1 MPIRSTLPALD
12 PALQLLLLL
21 ARLELSEEQEAS
33 ARALCARI
41 DDWPGLAQQANQR
54 FVLPLAYRHLLRLA
68 PENLPPEQLDAMKG
82 RSLAVVKLNL
92 LVAAAQHRLQT
103 ELLIPLEVPHVFFKG
118 PSLAA
123 RYYDDPALRFSRDI
137 DLLVPPERLVLL
149 LEAALSKGYVSLM
162 PKGLT
167 TKREGL
173 AYAAGAHHV
182 FSLLSPD
189 GVPID
194 LHQQIDCSGT
204 IYATQQLL
212 DGAESFVAGDAEI
225 PVMSTAELFV
235 YICLHHSKHHWSHLH
250 WLVDLDAIQRHPS
263 FTLEA
268 SRDLAARRNLTT
280 TLEACLAMHRALAAS
295 EPWKAS
301 VSGHGRAMLGAC
313 LMALQGGPE
322 VELAMGRTRA
332 APDFAFAWQ
341 ASTKHRLH
349 GRMQGVAKLLRPT
362 YADYHLWPL
371 PPRWQWIYRLTCP
384 FQKLHSRI
392 TTGRWRS

>member
-1 MPIRSTLPALD
+1 MVSAIRGGPAMPTRSTLPALD

-21 ARLELSEEQEAS
+21 ARLELAEEQEAS

-41 DDWPGLAQQANQR
+41 DDWPGLAQQANHR
-54 FVLPLAYRHLLRLA
+54 FVLPLAYRHLRRLA
-68 PENLPPEQLDAMKG
+68 PENLSSEQLDAMK
-82 RSLAVVKLNL
+82 RQSLAVVKLNL

-103 ELLIPLEVPHVFFKG
+103 ELLIPLEIPHVFFKG

-167 TKREGL
+167 KKREGL

-225 PVMSTAELFV
+225 PDR
-235 YICLHHSKHHWSHLH
+235 K
-250 WLVDLDAIQRHPS
+250 
-263 FTLEA
+263 
-268 SRDLAARRNLTT
+268 
-280 TLEACLAMHRALAAS
+280 
-295 EPWKAS
+295 S
-301 VSGHGRAMLGAC
+301 V
-313 LMALQGGPE
+313 
-322 VELAMGRTRA
+322 V
-332 APDFAFAWQ
+332 
-341 ASTKHRLH
+341 
-349 GRMQGVAKLLRPT
+349 
-362 YADYHLWPL
+362 
-371 PPRWQWIYRLTCP
+371 
-384 FQKLHSRI
+384 
-392 TTGRWRS
+392 